1 MLLGRGV
8 ELGRLNHVVEVA
20 LMVCVLIVSGGI
32 GGWVMMRL
40 VRCRIDLPMD
50 GAAARLILLLVMVD
64 VSATIL
70 LLFRVRLVVV
80 CE

>member
-1 MLLGRGV
+1 
-8 ELGRLNHVVEVA
+8 
-20 LMVCVLIVSGGI
+20 
-32 GGWVMMRL
+32 MMRL